1 MSHKIGMANTFL
13 MVNFA
18 MVITNKN
25 FIYMENKIQE
35 LTEKIYAEG
44 VEKGKFEA
52 DRLVCE
58 AKERA
63 ADIVKKAEAEA
74 EAIIAA
80 AKKKAGELEANT
92 RSEIKLYGAQAVGA
106 LKSEV
111 TNVVTD
117 TIVKAAVKEALA
129 GDSVKAMLVKIA
141 ERWNSDE
148 ALVISTAEAEELKAY
163 FAKNAKALLDKGVE
177 IKQVNGLK
185 TLYSI
190 APADGSYK
198 VNFGEGEFEAF
209 FKSFLRPQMVE
220 LLFS

>member
-1 MSHKIGMANTFL
+1 
-13 MVNFA
+13 
-18 MVITNKN
+18 
-25 FIYMENKIQE
+25 MENKIQE

-44 VEKGKFEA
+44 VEKGKAEA

-58 AKERA
+58 AKESA
-63 ADIVKKAEAEA
+63 AEIVKKAQAEA
-74 EAIIAA
+74 EAIVVA
-80 AKKKAGELEANT
+80 AKKKAEELEANT

-106 LKSEV
+106 LKSEIA
-111 TNVVTD
+111 TVVTD
-117 TIVKAAVKEALA
+117 TIVKDAVKEALA

-148 ALVISTAEAEELKAY
+148 ALFISTAEADALKAY

-185 TLYSI
+185 TLFSI

-198 VNFGEGEFEAF
+198 VNFGEAEFEAF

-220 LLFS
+220 LLF